1 MSGVFV
7 DKCEENKKLNVL
19 GRWYKPWF
27 YKHAENFLESDG
39 ADYEF
44 IPTVDFFH
52 RHNRC
57 VSLFGSV
64 KILLVAGIGESFG
77 P

>member
-7 DKCEENKKLNVL
+7 DTCDEPGKLNNF

-27 YKHAENFLESDG
+27 YKHVETFLSSKTL
-39 ADYEF
+39 DYEYM
-44 IPTVDFFH
+44 PTVDFFH

-57 VSLFGSV
+57 GSLKF
-64 KILLVAGIGESFG
+64 KIVEGMIN
-77 P
+77 